1 MAFFLF
7 RSEYRPKFKGKY
19 PGLSIGDVAKKL
31 GEMWNNTAV
40 YDKQPYE
47 KAAKLK
53 EKYKK
58 DIAAYKANGK
68 PDAVQRGVVMA
79 EKSKKRRRRKMRRM
93 KRKRRKKNYM
103 KMKKIIMMNKL
114 VLAKFYFL
122 IYKALNLLVHNSLLL
137 KKNLKCKAV

>member
-1 MAFFLF
+1 
-7 RSEYRPKFKGKY
+7 
-19 PGLSIGDVAKKL
+19 
-31 GEMWNNTAV
+31 MWHNTALC
-40 YDKQPYE
+40 DKQPYE

-114 VLAKFYFL
+114 VLAKFIFL
-122 IYKALNLLVHNSLLL
+122 SIKHLISLYTTHFF
-137 KKNLKCKAV
+137 